1 MKAQFNILD
10 TVDSTNNYAMGR
22 IRDGLAQSGEA
33 WFTHEQTQ
41 GRGQMG
47 KSWISERS
55 ENLLMSV
62 IIKPQFSL
70 FENIFHFNAI
80 ISTVVR
86 DFIQKLVPDPVFI
99 KWPNDIYVNDRK
111 AGGMLVENRFHGK
124 EWKWSV
130 IGLGINVNQKKFETD
145 FQATSLYTLNN
156 TKFEPETL
164 ARALHQEIMD
174 CLSAE
179 VFFDLEATVAC
190 YNRHLYK
197 KNENVKL
204 IIDDINH
211 TCKIIG
217 VCNDGM
223 LQIEVENRIKKV
235 RNGEIIWKHFEI

>member
-1 MKAQFNILD
+1 
-10 TVDSTNNYAMGR
+10 MGR

-62 IIKPQFSL
+62 IIKPQSSL

-80 ISTVVR
+80 ISTVIR

-111 AGGMLVENRFHGK
+111 AGGMLIENRFQGK

-130 IGLGINVNQKKFETD
+130 IGLGINVNQKKFKTD

-156 TKFEPETL
+156 TKFDPETL

-204 IIDDINH
+204 IIDDNNH

-235 RNGEIIWKHFEI
+235 RNGEIVWQNLEQ